1 MKITFPYMGSTII
14 YEKLMELLGYEVV
27 MPPRPTQRTISLGVK
42 YSPEFACFPYKVIMG
57 SYIEALEAGADTIVT
72 SGGNGPCRAGFYSE
86 VHLRTLRSL
95 GYNVEMIVFDNFYR
109 EPFQFIRK
117 ILKLKGGN
125 SWIKATQAVLTTYR
139 MAHAVDSL
147 QKVVEF
153 NRPYELER
161 GSYTKAFDN
170 ISRRFESEVK
180 SVADIRRIQ
189 EQGLAMLEAIP
200 IRKPPQNQRIRIGVV
215 GEIYMVMES
224 SINLGVAELLNN
236 LGCEVS
242 RSMYISDWIAHVLP
256 SFLGGKSKAAI
267 AKKGA
272 RYLEIPI
279 GGHARDNIG
288 NMVRYREQGF
298 DGIVHLMPF
307 ACLPELVTQSMAPVI
322 SGDLG
327 IPILTLAI
335 DEQTGV
341 ANSLTRLEAF
351 IELVKNNK
359 LHNKMNCTPARETA

>member
-1 MKITFPYMGSTII
+1 MMKITFPYMGSTII
-14 YEKLMELLGYEVV
+14 YQKLLELLGYEVV

-109 EPFQFIRK
+109 EPLRFIRK
-117 ILKLKGGN
+117 ILRLKGKD
-125 SWIKATQAVLTTYR
+125 SWNHVARVVSTTYR
-139 MAHAVDSL
+139 MAHAIDSL
-147 QKVVEF
+147 QKMVEY

-161 GSYTKAFDN
+161 GSFTKVFDT
-170 ISRRFESEVK
+170 ISRRFEVEVK
-180 SVADIRRIQ
+180 TVADVRRLQ
-189 EQGLAMLEAIP
+189 EQGLRMIEAIP
-200 IRKPPQNQRIRIGVV
+200 VRKPPQNQRIRIGVV
-215 GEIYMVMES
+215 GEIYMVIES
-224 SINLGVAELLNN
+224 SINMGIAELLNN

-242 RSMYISDWIAHVLP
+242 RSMYISEWVDHVLP
-256 SFLGGKSKAAI
+256 SFLGGRSEAAI
-267 AKKGA
+267 AQKGA

-279 GGHARDNIG
+279 GGHARNNIG
-288 NMVRYREQGF
+288 NMVHYREQGF

-335 DEQTGV
+335 DEQTGT
-341 ANSLTRLEAF
+341 ANILTRLEAF

-359 LHNKMNCTPARETA
+359 MNCAHARETA